1 MSTQEAFARMDEE
14 LLALRARL
22 AQVEL
27 ARADL
32 ELLVGR
38 ELRQKDAE
46 IRKLR
51 ASNEYAHRVIA
62 AWEQRY
68 QHTMWVPQDAAIKK

>member
-1 MSTQEAFARMDEE
+1 MDEE
-14 LLALRARL
+14 LLQLRGRL
-22 AQVEL
+22 AQVEK
-27 ARADL
+27 ARTDL

-68 QHTMWVPQDAAIKK
+68 QHTVWVPQDSQITK